1 VVVKLV
7 LPLALVTLS
16 ACASTSTPRVDVV
29 PHVALESPKGAGI
42 DTRAIV
48 GDAKYTVLV
57 FFSAHC
63 PCQRA
68 HDARL
73 RAMAD
78 AYTPRGVVFAAVD
91 SEVKATP
98 ERDAGEAA
106 KRGYAYPILVDR
118 GATLARSLGASYA
131 TYSVVFD
138 HDGNIRYHGGL
149 DTDRRTLHDDATFF
163 LRDALDDLLA
173 GRDPRVASGKTLGCA
188 LETW

>member
-1 VVVKLV
+1 M
-7 LPLALVTLS
+7 LS
-16 ACASTSTPRVDVV
+16 ACAARGPEVAVV
-29 PHVALESPKGAGI
+29 PHVALESPKGAGV
-42 DTRAIV
+42 DTRAIA

-78 AYTPRGVVFAAVD
+78 AYAARGVVFAAVD
-91 SEVKATP
+91 SEVRATP

-118 GATLARSLGASYA
+118 GATLASSLGASYA

-138 HDGNIRYHGGL
+138 HDGRIRYHGGL

-173 GRDPRVASGKTLGCA
+173 GRSPRVPSGKTLGCA

>member
-1 VVVKLV
+1 LVVK
-7 LPLALVTLS
+7 ALSLLFMVVLS
-16 ACASTSTPRVDVV
+16 ACAARAPNVAVV

-42 DTRAIV
+42 DTRAIDA
-48 GDAKYTVLV
+48 DAKYTVLV

-68 HDARL
+68 HDGRL

-78 AYTPRGVVFAAVD
+78 AYSTRGVAFAAVD
-91 SEVKATP
+91 SEVRATP
-98 ERDAGEAA
+98 ERDATEAA
-106 KRGYAYPILVDR
+106 KRGYAYPIFVDR
-118 GATLARSLGASYA
+118 GAALARSLGASYA

-138 HDGNIRYHGGL
+138 RDGRIRYHGGL

-173 GRDPRVASGKTLGCA
+173 GRDPRVATGKTLGCA